1 MDEFLDNSKVG
12 LASYETGYEY
22 GETGEPEGMFIKR
35 RPGRPRGSGLKP
47 SSQRGDPEG
56 IFGKRRRGRP
66 RGSGLTPYSQELF
79 ESIQGQPVGRGYIR
93 CELCH
98 KIIKETSIYTHR
110 QTHLGIKRFGCEYCG
125 KKFIQ
130 KGALMTHRRLHTGEK
145 PYTCSRC
152 RKSFTA
158 HSGLLQHKCP
168 GKQMA
173 VLESDTTNVK
183 LELLNE
189 TV

>member
-1 MDEFLDNSKVG
+1 MEEFLDNSDVG
-12 LASYETGYEY
+12 KTSFETGYKFD
-22 GETGEPEGMFIKR
+22 ETGEPEGMFIKR
-35 RPGRPRGSGLKP
+35 RPGRPRQ
-47 SSQRGDPEG
+47 SQRSVPEG
-56 IFGKRRRGRP
+56 LLEKRKRGRP
-66 RGSGLTPYSQELF
+66 RGSSLTPYNQQLY
-79 ESIQGQPVGRGYIR
+79 ESIQGQPVGRGYVR
-93 CELCH
+93 CELCQ

-110 QTHLGIKRFGCEYCG
+110 QTHLGIKRFGCEFCG

-152 RKSFTA
+152 RKSFAA
-158 HSGLLQHKCP
+158 HSGLLQHKCLTND
-168 GKQMA
+168 A
-173 VLESDTTNVK
+173 AELEKPASDTK